1 MSPRRSTSAI
11 CRECTLP
18 RSRSSRLPGCTPAN
32 AAAAW
37 LPALPIAPRCAPCAW
52 VWKSRRFCKNSTR
65 NSLTSPSCSR
75 SLEILIPSS
84 NCSPAWLP
92 KKSSPAGRTASV
104 LSSKSAGSISSIN
117 SIFSNCDRVLL
128 VMRIVSL
135 LPSATEILFALG
147 LEREIVGVSH
157 ECDFPPRSRAKPV
170 VIHSRMPHDAAPAE
184 IDRLVSEYVHRGESL
199 YAVDAEMLESL
210 APDLIVTQDLCHVC
224 AASPDDWGTALARFD
239 RRPEVLCLNPQDLG
253 DVWRDILWVGEEACR
268 GPQAEALVKEIGAR
282 LGALE
287 QAVSQSTGRPR
298 VAFLEWL
305 QPFYVGGHW
314 VPEMIQVA
322 GGEDVLGKNR
332 TPSFP
337 VHLQDIVEA
346 EPEIL
351 LIAPCGYRAQQARI
365 EYLSLEFPEQW
376 NVT

>member
-1 MSPRRSTSAI
+1 
-11 CRECTLP
+11 
-18 RSRSSRLPGCTPAN
+18 
-32 AAAAW
+32 
-37 LPALPIAPRCAPCAW
+37 
-52 VWKSRRFCKNSTR
+52 
-65 NSLTSPSCSR
+65 
-75 SLEILIPSS
+75 
-84 NCSPAWLP
+84 
-92 KKSSPAGRTASV
+92 
-104 LSSKSAGSISSIN
+104 
-117 SIFSNCDRVLL
+117 
-128 VMRIVSL
+128 MRIVSL

-157 ECDFPPRSRAKPV
+157 ECDFPLGAHTKPV
-170 VIHSRMPHDAAPAE
+170 VIHSRLPHDAAPAE

-210 APDLIVTQDLCHVC
+210 EPDLIVTQDLCHVC
-224 AASPDDWGTALARFD
+224 AASPDDLGTALARFD

-332 TPSFP
+332 TPSFR

-376 NVT
+376 NVMPAVRNGRVYALEANSYFSRSGPRLITGIEALTKLLHPEVEVSREAETAVLPITTSTHAARVASV